1 MVGMSPRD
9 DHVDRR
15 RAIRIVLE
23 DTKSLLRPT
32 DFAAFDV
39 PTKTAGLAKSLGLCE
54 IGLAAAQGVLRPLA
68 TTYSTATAS
77 PNGVKVSMA
86 KIAAANATATSG
98 RITVSTI
105 VWEDDLRSCS
115 INLPVRDGEFAV
127 WVGREPSLQ
136 PLAAMCVLATAN
148 LRNS

>member
-1 MVGMSPRD
+1 MLNLPIVSVACDTLDKAPNEPAIVGMSPRD

-15 RAIRIVLE
+15 HAIRIVLE

-39 PTKTAGLAKSLGLCE
+39 PIKTAGLAKSLGLCE

-77 PNGVKVSMA
+77 PSGVKVSMA
-86 KIAAANATATSG
+86 KI
-98 RITVSTI
+98 
-105 VWEDDLRSCS
+105 
-115 INLPVRDGEFAV
+115 
-127 WVGREPSLQ
+127 
-136 PLAAMCVLATAN
+136 
-148 LRNS
+148 